1 MVAFRIP
8 PTVQRLNPL
17 FESAR
22 DVGRRLMA
30 QLSAYGRAG
39 GPGNGQAGP
48 AGRNGGRDPRDLDD
62 LDPPGRNS
70 AGLKPLV
77 RDLQRLLRE
86 VDGAR
91 SERAEAV
98 TQWSPEG
105 LRALLRNNFP
115 ADEVIV
121 VSNREP
127 YIHQHAEGG
136 IRCHRPASGLVT
148 AVEPV
153 MRACSGTW
161 IAQGSGSADR
171 EMVDEHDRVAVPPAS
186 PSYTLRRIWLTESE
200 EKGYYYG
207 FANEGLWPLC
217 HVAHVRPVFR
227 TGDWHCYR
235 EINQRFAD
243 AVVKEAKTPDPIV
256 LIHDYHFAL
265 APSMI
270 RKLLPDAT
278 IITFWHIPWPNF
290 ESFGICPWKEE
301 ILEGMLGS
309 DILGFHTSYHCK
321 NFIETVDRF
330 VEARI
335 EHETATIRVAG
346 SLTYI
351 NAYPISVAWPEPL
364 ERAAFPA
371 LRRKIRA
378 DHGLPPSHRLAIG
391 VDRLDYTKGIVERIR
406 AVERLLEAHP
416 EWIGSFTMV
425 QIAAPTRSSLPEYQR
440 FEIEVR
446 QAADAVNQRFG
457 TDGHDPIL
465 LLIEHHAIESVLE
478 YFRAADVCVVT
489 SLHDGMNLVSKEFVA
504 AHDDD
509 RGVLVLSQ
517 FAGAS
522 RELLDALIV
531 NPYHIDQVADALHEA
546 LCMPE
551 HEQEVRMRSLRQ
563 LVREFNVYRWAG
575 RMLLD
580 AGKLR
585 RRIRVEARI
594 SRGANIVDLRKPA

>member
-1 MVAFRIP
+1 MFDSV
-8 PTVQRLNPL
+8 
-17 FESAR
+17 R
-22 DVGRRLMA
+22 DVGRKLMA
-30 QLSAYGRAG
+30 QLSGYGRPGATDLAPAG
-39 GPGNGQAGP
+39 SGP
-48 AGRNGGRDPRDLDD
+48 ARERGDGKGADQPEVT
-62 LDPPGRNS
+62 GRNS
-70 AGLKPLV
+70 AGLKTLV

-86 VDGAR
+86 VDGAQNDQ
-91 SERAEAV
+91 AEAV
-98 TQWSPEG
+98 AQWSPEG
-105 LRALLRNNFP
+105 LRTLLRNNFP

-127 YIHQHAEGG
+127 YIHQRTEEGV
-136 IRCHRPASGLVT
+136 RWHRPASGLVT

-171 EMVDEHDRVAVPPAS
+171 DVVDEHDRVQVPPGS
-186 PSYTLRRIWLTESE
+186 PSYTLRRIWLTEAE
-200 EKGYYYG
+200 EQGYYYG

-227 TGDWHCYR
+227 SGDWQCYQ

-265 APSMI
+265 APAMI

-301 ILEGMLGS
+301 ILVGMLGS
-309 DILGFHTSYHCK
+309 DILGFHTSFHCK

-346 SLTYI
+346 SLTYV
-351 NAYPISVAWPEPL
+351 NAYPISVAWPKPL
-364 ERAAFPA
+364 DRELFPA
-371 LRRKIRA
+371 LRRKVRA
-378 DHGLPPSHRLAIG
+378 RHGLPPSHRLAIG

-406 AVERLLEAHP
+406 AVERMMELHP
-416 EWIGSFTMV
+416 EWVGQFTLV

-440 FEIEVR
+440 FEAEVR

-457 TDGHDPIL
+457 VDGNDPIL
-465 LLIEHHAIESVLE
+465 LLIEHHEIESVLE
-478 YFRAADVCVVT
+478 YFRAADVCTVT

-509 RGVLVLSQ
+509 RGVLILSQ

-531 NPYHIDQVADALHEA
+531 NPYHIDQVAEA
-546 LCMPE
+546 LNEALAMPE
-551 HEQEVRMRSLRQ
+551 HEQEVRMRSLRH
-563 LVREFNVYRWAG
+563 LVRDFNVYRWAG

-585 RRIRVEARI
+585 RRVRVEARI
-594 SRGANIVDLRKPA
+594 NRGPGIVDLRKPA